1 MAITITDRPAKTL
14 SNGFLSK
21 WASSELPLQYKLDSN
36 VFPIN
41 KIDTQYNIT
50 SLQYYSSE
58 KGVRIQFDSNHTYEA
73 LFTITINGTGT
84 ELDGGIYSIK
94 KIVSSSIIYIDTY
107 TTETSNTGTSVRYY
121 PNYKG
126 LVKVFAGSPDQH
138 PYNLDGSKPLEEIGV
153 IEVDFKDVN
162 GDNIGVA
169 NVNGYIKASINA
181 KFDTEDNTHFGWS
194 AFHIQFAQTY
204 DLVDGNGEIYTYTS
218 DFEDDLTESCDP
230 FTDFIDPS
238 FDNGLTDWSED
249 SSGSSW
255 VGGVGSVSISTTSSS
270 NVLYQSKE
278 LKAGIPYYVDVNY
291 DVNSL
296 GGGVVLI
303 LNPGNGGVFSNANR
317 YIEFIH
323 ISGAGSFRFN
333 FTPSKDFDSLGVSVS
348 SYNGSE
354 IDINLNDVNI
364 NTNVAQPCLF
374 TQWANF
380 GAKQFQDDLGGNFGD
395 YVLNIV
401 DTITPKM
408 LTHFEEKTYFVGKPF
423 YFSSI
428 IPQSTFSL
436 SEDSDNLNLDVKLY
450 NGSEVVRSFSYSVD
464 NNGEGVYTV
473 DVSGE
478 IPTNI
483 EWNSGTAQFTIVP
496 GNTFTDCDNGTFNDG
511 TPSNWNISSLNA
523 IATGVTESTTAYE
536 GSYSGVFFT
545 NFSSLIKGEIELYKF
560 DTPIQTNIGLD
571 YVFNFYY
578 YDEVNYSPVLWDK
591 CYAYFKI
598 EGTDIVSNKVLLK
611 SPEETTTEW
620 INFSFTFTATTETIK
635 YIFCIETTEEITSG
649 GGTTFLFDSITSKGP
664 IEYISEIKPIKKG
677 DDCTLYGGTL
687 RWMSDLNG
695 WDSWYFSKKKTTKE
709 KVGKK
714 IDVINDYAT
723 DWDTNFIDGDTQR
736 DTIKTTV
743 NRSIV
748 LKSQL
753 LTTNQKT
760 VLEQIKRSARVQY
773 LTDTGKWQTVT
784 VRAGAYNVIDESEK
798 VHEMEIEINLPDL
811 VIQAQ

>member
-1 MAITITDRPAKTL
+1 MGIFIRDRPSKTL

-21 WASSELPLQYKLDSN
+21 WSSSELPLQYKLDSN

-58 KGVRIQFDSNHTYEA
+58 KGVRIQFDSNHNYSA
-73 LFTITINGTGT
+73 LKVVTINGTDT
-84 ELDGGIYSIK
+84 ELDGGNYSIK
-94 KIVSSSIIYIDTY
+94 KIISSSIIYIDTY
-107 TTETSNTGTSVRYY
+107 TTDTSNTGTSVRYY

-138 PYNLDGSKPLEEIGV
+138 PYNLDGSKPLEEIGI
-153 IEVDFKDVN
+153 IEVDFNYVD
-162 GDNIGVA
+162 DENIGFA
-169 NVNGYIKASINA
+169 NVNGYVKAVINA
-181 KFDTEDNTHFGWS
+181 KFDADENTHFGWS
-194 AFHIQFAQTY
+194 SFYVQYTETFE
-204 DLVDGNGEIYTYTS
+204 DVLNGETYTRTG
-218 DFEDDLTESCDP
+218 DFLDDLTTSCDP
-230 FTDFIDPS
+230 FTDFVDPS

-291 DVNSL
+291 DIDVL

-323 ISGAGSFRFN
+323 VSGAGSFRFN
-333 FTPSKDFDSLGVSVS
+333 FTPSKDFDSLGVSLS
-348 SYNGSE
+348 SYNGTSVS
-354 IDINLNDVNI
+354 IDLNDVNI
-364 NTNVAQPCLF
+364 NTNVAQPCLY

-395 YVLNIV
+395 YVLNVV

-450 NGSEVVRSFSYSVD
+450 NGSEVVHSFSYSVD

-478 IPTNI
+478 IPTDI

-496 GNTFTDCDNGTFNDG
+496 GNTFTDGDNGTFEDG
-511 TPSNWNISSLNA
+511 TPANWNISNLSP
-523 IATGVTESTTAYE
+523 IVFDVEVGTPSKTGAY
-536 GSYSGVFFT
+536 SCRFT
-545 NFSSLIKGEIELYKF
+545 SSFSSLNSGEIELYKF

-578 YDEVNYSPVLWDK
+578 YRDNNFSINLVDNAYV
-591 CYAYFKI
+591 YFKI
-598 EGTDIVSNKVLLK
+598 EGTDVITNKFLLRNTLPTPFDWIPL
-611 SPEETTTEW
+611 SVTFTPTTES
-620 INFSFTFTATTETIK
+620 INLIM
-635 YIFCIETTEEITSG
+635 CIEPIENITTAG
-649 GGTTFLFDSITSKGP
+649 GFALLIDDVTFKGP

-695 WDSWYFSKKKTTKE
+695 WDSWYFSKKKITKE

-773 LTDTGKWQTVT
+773 LTDSGKWQTVT